1 MMDKNKVLGKAL
13 YFEFRKEQYTIQLV
27 LTPESV
33 NENGEYVP
41 IKLMRRQIS
50 SYHPR
55 KTWRFDNAGSGA
67 TNEHKERVLQFDN
80 SFKQMETADAKYVG
94 KMALQFVKPLLSQLH
109 HQGWVLDKTP
119 FAVEF
124 AQEDATKI
132 SESATPQGLVRR
144 ILRTREALGYP
155 TDLFK
160 TSAE

>member
-1 MMDKNKVLGKAL
+1 MDKNKVLGKAL
-13 YFEFRKEQYTIQLV
+13 YLEFRKEQYTIQLV
-27 LTPESV
+27 LTPEAV

-55 KTWRFDNAGSGA
+55 KTWRFDSAGLGSENSRKDA
-67 TNEHKERVLQFDN
+67 VIQFD
-80 SFKQMETADAKYVG
+80 STFKQFETADAKYHA
-94 KMALQFVKPLLSQLH
+94 KTALQFVKPLLSQLH
-109 HQGWVLDKTP
+109 HQGWVMEKSP

-132 SESATPQGLVRR
+132 DEGSTPQGLVRR
-144 ILRTREALGYP
+144 LLRTREALGFP

-160 TSAE
+160 TASA

>member
-1 MMDKNKVLGKAL
+1 MDKNKVLGKAL
-13 YFEFRKEQYTIQLV
+13 YLEFRKEQYTIQLV
-27 LTPESV
+27 LTPEAV

-55 KTWRFDNAGSGA
+55 KTWRFDSAGTGA
-67 TNEHKERVLQFDN
+67 TNEHKDKVIQFDN
-80 SFKQMETADAKYVG
+80 SFKQFETADAKYLG

-109 HQGWVLDKTP
+109 HQGWVIEKSP
-119 FAVEF
+119 FAIEF

-132 SESATPQGLVRR
+132 AEGATPQGLVRR
-144 ILRTREALGYP
+144 ILRTREALGFP

-160 TSAE
+160 TAS